1 MTATPPARPAPPAEP
16 APRTTSHNEPTYAG
30 APIGGAELTP
40 AIAAEGRADGAR
52 GAPPRTGPLR
62 ESSARY
68 QLIAP
73 PSYENIVGGAAPSPI
88 VSLFFVVGIA
98 ALLGAALL
106 TGLGQGGPEWWLFGA
121 LFVVIAT
128 TLAGFVSRTAG

>member
-1 MTATPPARPAPPAEP
+1 MSATSPTPPAAQP

-30 APIGGAELTP
+30 TPIGGAESVT
-40 AIAAEGRADGAR
+40 AVAAHGRDDGAVV
-52 GAPPRTGPLR
+52 ARTGPLR
-62 ESSARY
+62 EPSSKY
-68 QLIAP
+68 TLIVP

-88 VSLFFVVGIA
+88 VSLFFVIGIV

-106 TGLGQGGPEWWLFGA
+106 SGLGQGGPEWWLFGG

-128 TLAGFVSRTAG
+128 TLAGFVSRSAD